1 MDTIFKQITAILFAI
16 MVVIGIITVGVFI
29 FAGPTWYI
37 WNHIISPKFG
47 LPIFSFWEA
56 FLSILMIRLLIQP
69 FSSFQKKSDLRN
81 IKD

>member
-1 MDTIFKQITAILFAI
+1 MDSIFKQISTILFT
-16 MVVIGIITVGVFI
+16 VLVITGIIASGVFL

-56 FLSILMIRLLIQP
+56 VLSILMIRLLIQP
-69 FSSFQKKSDLRN
+69 FPTYHNK
-81 IKD
+81 